1 MRKYDDMKMMW
12 TFSVIRWRV
21 KCSDG
26 RYEVILGEGIHIQL
40 PTQIHMEES
49 MKIFSTNYV
58 FVLQVLLLE
67 LDSMSRSRLF
77 G

>member
-1 MRKYDDMKMMW
+1 MRMMRRI
-12 TFSVIRWRV
+12 SVRTGSFD
-21 KCSDG
+21 K
-26 RYEVILGEGIHIQL
+26 GELTGGGDYMIL